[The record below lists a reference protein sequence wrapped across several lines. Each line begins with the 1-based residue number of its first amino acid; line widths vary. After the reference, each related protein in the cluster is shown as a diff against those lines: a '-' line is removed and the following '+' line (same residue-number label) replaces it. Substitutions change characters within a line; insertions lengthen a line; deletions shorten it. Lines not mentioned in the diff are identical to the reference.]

1 MVNKKV
7 MNDTLIIAQKETW
20 GKLVKI
26 SDSGNIGSAY
36 LFSGSKGSG
45 KEGLALKFAQLL
57 NCQGSNIEICFKCE
71 SCIRFSTLQHER
83 LNIIVPL
90 PTPKDNKTD
99 SGNKNFIPQ
108 DYIKSIKQKSSDP
121 FYKIL
126 IPKAKRILIQSIRDL
141 KKTLYLKQDSNS
153 GRNIV
158 IIFNSELLCSGQGE
172 SGNALLKVLEEPPE
186 NTTIILTTDY
196 KKMLFETIISRCQ
209 AIDIPM
215 LPNDYIFEWLLKRKV
230 KEKDANFLVSICRG
244 NIHQAKAL
252 SNQPINKIISTIEKI
267 STTLIN
273 QNPDQWRRFIDHYS
287 RLCVSDQLEFS
298 YHINLISLWF
308 KGVNKHRQGLKSDFD
323 DTNLHSQIV
332 SFSKTYPTANIYA
345 IVLCLEDV
353 MKSVSQNLYMPLI
366 ILNLILDI
374 QKHIHE

>member
-1 MVNKKV
+1 MVNEKV
-7 MNDTLIIAQKETW
+7 MNDNLIIAQKEAW
-20 GKLVKI
+20 GKLARI
-26 SDSGNIGSAY
+26 SASGNIGSAY

-90 PTPKDNKTD
+90 PTPKDNK
-99 SGNKNFIPQ
+99 NFIPQ
-108 DYIKSIKQKSSDP
+108 DYINSIKEKASDP

-141 KKTLYLKQDSNS
+141 RKTLYLKQDNNG

-158 IIFNSELLCSGQGE
+158 IIFNSELLCAGQGE

-186 NTTIILTTDY
+186 NTTIILVTDY
-196 KKMLFETIISRCQ
+196 KKMLFKTIVSRCQ
-209 AIDIPM
+209 TIDIPV
-215 LPNDYIFEWLLKRKV
+215 LPNDYIFEWFLKRKV

-244 NIHQAKAL
+244 NIHHAKAL
-252 SNQPINKIISTIEKI
+252 SDQPINKIISTIEKL

-273 QNPDQWRRFIDHYS
+273 QNPDQWRKFIDYYS
-287 RLCVSDQLEFS
+287 RLSVSDQLEFS

-332 SFSKTYPTANIYA
+332 SFSQAYPTANIYA

>member
-1 MVNKKV
+1 

-20 GKLVKI
+20 EKLARI

-90 PTPKDNKTD
+90 PTPNDNNTD
-99 SGNKNFIPQ
+99 SGNKNIIPQ
-108 DYIKSIKQKSSDP
+108 DYINSIKEKASDH

-158 IIFNSELLCSGQGE
+158 IIFNSELLCAGQGE

-186 NTTIILTTDY
+186 NTTIILVTDY

-209 AIDIPM
+209 AVDIPV
-215 LPNDYIFEWLLKRKV
+215 LPNDYIFEWLLKRKI

-252 SNQPINKIISTIEKI
+252 SVQPINKIISTIEKL

-273 QNPDQWRRFIDHYS
+273 QNPNQWRRFIDYYS
-287 RLCVSDQLEFS
+287 RLCVSDQVEFS
-298 YHINLISLWF
+298 YQINLISLWF
-308 KGVNKHRQGLKSDFD
+308 KGINKHRQGLKSDFD

-332 SFSKTYPTANIYA
+332 SFSQAYPTANIYA

>member
-1 MVNKKV
+1 MVNEKV

-20 GKLVKI
+20 EKLARI

-90 PTPKDNKTD
+90 PTPNDNNTD
-99 SGNKNFIPQ
+99 SGNKNIIPQ
-108 DYIKSIKQKSSDP
+108 DYINSIKEKASDH

-158 IIFNSELLCSGQGE
+158 IIFNSELLCAGQGE

-186 NTTIILTTDY
+186 NTTIILVTDY

-230 KEKDANFLVSICRG
+230 KEKDAKFLVSICRG

-252 SNQPINKIISTIEKI
+252 SVQPINKIISTIEKL

-273 QNPDQWRRFIDHYS
+273 QNPNQWRRFIDYYS
-287 RLCVSDQLEFS
+287 RLCVSDQVEFS
-298 YHINLISLWF
+298 YQINLISLWF
-308 KGVNKHRQGLKSDFD
+308 KGINKHRQGLKSDFD

-332 SFSKTYPTANIYA
+332 SFSQAYPTANIYA